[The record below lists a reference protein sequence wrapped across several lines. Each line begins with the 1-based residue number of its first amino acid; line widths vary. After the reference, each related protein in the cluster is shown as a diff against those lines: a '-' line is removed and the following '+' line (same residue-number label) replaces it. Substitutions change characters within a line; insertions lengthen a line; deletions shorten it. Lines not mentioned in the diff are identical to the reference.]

1 MKTLINS
8 TDFSDCTSQDFGH
21 YFGGTVMIWTLPNTK
36 TKRRAFVVGDV
47 EKDNLGRL
55 VIGGQYLTKLREW
68 KQKRILFDSWSRQLA
83 PVSIRDMFFRCG
95 DGVMLY
101 SPALGRTSGA
111 LRKSIQWGYK
121 NMQQFGKIAPADLT
135 SQGITWWAF
144 NDLYDHDRERIRTL
158 PEILTESNDRS
169 AEVDHE
175 GFIVTRTGSPNYSLQ
190 YRQKKIGAYNPTTK
204 LFTPVASAK
213 SWAEYLR
220 VVKGL
225 AHHGITVKGAGIN

>member
-8 TDFSDCTSQDFGH
+8 TDFSDCNEQDFGH
-21 YFGGTVMIWTLPNTK
+21 YFGGTIMIWTLPNTK
-36 TKRRAFVVGDV
+36 TKRRAFVVGDI
-47 EKDNLGRL
+47 EKDVLGRL
-55 VIGGQYLTKLREW
+55 VISGQYLTKLREW
-68 KQKRILFDSWSRQLA
+68 KQKRVSFSNWTTQLA

-121 NMQQFGKIAPADLT
+121 NMNQFGKIAPADLT

-144 NDLYDHDRERIRTL
+144 NDLYDHDRDRIRTL
-158 PEILTESNDRS
+158 PEILTEPNERS

-175 GFIVTRTGSPNYSLQ
+175 GFIVSRTGAPNHTVQ
-190 YRQKKIGAYNPTTK
+190 YRNKKLGSYNPTTRV
-204 LFTPVASAK
+204 FTAVKAAK
-213 SWAEYLR
+213 PWEEYLR

-225 AHHGITVKGAGIN
+225 AIHHGITFKGAA